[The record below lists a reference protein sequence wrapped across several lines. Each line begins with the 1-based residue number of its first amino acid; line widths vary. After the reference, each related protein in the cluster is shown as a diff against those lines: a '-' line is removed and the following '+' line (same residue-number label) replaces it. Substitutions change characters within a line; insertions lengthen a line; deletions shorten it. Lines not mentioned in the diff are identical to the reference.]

1 MLIETIKSE
10 EKVMN
15 LRKSQEKFAIRDNR
29 EGLYR
34 KRKKQYREKE
44 NYLRERKREMKRK
57 EKR

>member
-1 MLIETIKSE
+1 MLIETIESE

-15 LRKSQEKFAIRDNR
+15 LRKSQEKFAIRNNR

-44 NYLRERKREMKRK
+44 HYLREETGN
-57 EKR
+57 EKKGEK